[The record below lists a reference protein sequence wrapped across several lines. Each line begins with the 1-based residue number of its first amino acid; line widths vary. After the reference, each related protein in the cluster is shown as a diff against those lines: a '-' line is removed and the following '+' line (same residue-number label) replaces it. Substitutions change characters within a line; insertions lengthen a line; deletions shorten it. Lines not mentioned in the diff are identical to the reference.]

1 MSTASVAPSARTPQV
16 SEMLA
21 EHPRSRLVEALNN
34 PVRFSI
40 VAALAPVDRLAFR
53 DLRDALGL
61 TDSALSKQISA
72 LEEAGLVTVNKSFIA
87 KKPITH
93 LSLPA
98 EGLAAWEQ
106 HLAALREIAA
116 GLPTPAAGE

>member
-1 MSTASVAPSARTPQV
+1 MAI
-16 SEMLA
+16 A
-21 EHPRSRLVEALNN
+21 EHPRTRLVESLNN

-72 LEEAGLVTVNKSFIA
+72 LEQAGLVKVSKSFIA

-93 LSLPA
+93 VSLPT
-98 EGLAAWEQ
+98 EGVAAWEQ

-116 GLPTPAAGE
+116 GLPGTGA

>member
-1 MSTASVAPSARTPQV
+1 MAIV
-16 SEMLA
+16 
-21 EHPRSRLVEALNN
+21 EHPRTRLVEQLNN

-72 LEEAGLVTVNKSFIA
+72 LEEAGLVKVSKSFVG

-93 LSLPA
+93 VSLPA
-98 EGLAAWEQ
+98 AGLAAWEQ
-106 HLAALREIAA
+106 HLAALRDIAA
-116 GLPTPAAGE
+116 GLPGAGS

>member
-1 MSTASVAPSARTPQV
+1 MAIV
-16 SEMLA
+16 
-21 EHPRSRLVEALNN
+21 EHPRTRLVEQLNN

-72 LEEAGLVTVNKSFIA
+72 LEEAGLVKVSKSFVG

-93 LSLPA
+93 VALPA
-98 EGLAAWEQ
+98 AGLAAWEQ
-106 HLAALREIAA
+106 HLAALRAIAA
-116 GLPTPAAGE
+116 GLPGSAD